1 MKISMILDTSGS
13 MAELAKP
20 KILQGILDF
29 YQQYELNFEKKIELT
44 YYKWNAEGIL
54 SITAQ
59 QTKQLEYCAK
69 NNLESVIDY
78 VDQHQEDKIVLIS
91 DGCFLETEIHLLQS
105 ALKKNK
111 LNFFRVICIGTD
123 DKRRLYH
130 SKFGKSHVFDV
141 EDISQVI
148 PSLIFKKTLDIT
160 DLMTLIP
167 S

>member
-20 KILQGILDF
+20 TILQGILDF
-29 YQQYELNFEKKIELT
+29 YQQYDLNFEQKIGLT
-44 YYKWNAEGIL
+44 YYIWNDEGVS
-54 SITAQ
+54 SIAAQ
-59 QTKQLEYCAK
+59 QTKKLEYRAK
-69 NNLESVIDY
+69 NNLETVIEY

-91 DGCFLETEIHLLQS
+91 DGCFSETEIHLLQS
-105 ALKKNK
+105 ALKNNK
-111 LNFFRVICIGTD
+111 LNFFRIICIGTD

-130 SKFGKSHVFDV
+130 SKFGKSHVFDI